1 MSTWQLHSDAENNL
15 RWSRLPDDPQT
26 EVQTAA
32 PTQLRRRLPSISDLA
47 LKGYSKLKESN
58 NNNDSV
64 NESGYQMFR
73 TGSGK
78 PLVANQSS
86 LSKASAMLSEVVF
99 DQGYPELNQSNANSV
114 NELGYQMF
122 QTGSGNPVA
131 VNQSSLLKAS
141 AMLGDI
147 ISDQGH
153 SMINESNANS
163 LNDSGY
169 QMFRTGSG
177 KPVAVNQSS
186 LSKAS
191 AMLSDVVSD
200 QGYSKISGSNAN
212 SVNESGYQMF
222 RTGSGKPVVVNQSS
236 LLKAS
241 AMMSD
246 AVSDQGFTKLTGNV
260 GRPLR
265 SPSTFRNGFKNSLA
279 LKRSP
284 LSKASSILT
293 NEAEPTVVTGSGV
306 TVDTGQVKA
315 IDSACNFGNSMFQTG
330 SGKTVTISTS
340 GLARAQKLLCLK
352 DNHTHQGFEGM
363 MQQLHAIPSNQQSL
377 HHLGLEMGVADKQSK
392 DSISSLRSPLKVRSE
407 TSGSE
412 LLEVTPDSVHSISR
426 PSSIKFHT
434 AGGRSISVSSNAL
447 QRARSLLGD
456 PELGSFMNEGDA
468 GEPVFSIFKDRKSN
482 MNLKKSYCSDT
493 CVSDQHSVTRKR
505 VAKNFISPLRPT
517 SSQKQ
522 SLVNVG
528 SGKNL
533 IRNFDAEAHE
543 STTCNDV
550 KGCQKYPKNN
560 DPYSSDNTTREDNI
574 AGSGFQKDPHKKQRG
589 WPLVDISNTTD
600 MGDRSNKQ
608 AVAVKRV
615 VDRRSSGSFKK
626 PRVSKFI
633 TPLNNEIPYTENG
646 SLAID
651 PEESSYKNKFPG
663 RYPFQ
668 ATRKYVKEYFGAPPS
683 VNTTLEHL
691 PECIRTMN
699 PDRAEKHCFPSECG
713 SDSVG
718 KEAFSAMLLQSGA
731 SMKYIS
737 DTWVTNHYKWIVWKL
752 ACYERFYSER
762 YLTVSNV
769 MEELKYRYDREV
781 NHGHRSAIK
790 RILEGDAPPY
800 SVLVLCISSIQRNT
814 EAIIKNIS
822 NSHGVDKSKVANVEL
837 TDGWYA
843 VNAVLDA
850 PLSKKLDSGKLFV
863 GQKLKISGAGLSGW
877 AGPVSPLEVPSTVSL
892 VLHINGTY
900 RSHWAER
907 LGFCKSGCA
916 PLAFDCIKSGGG
928 VIPSTFVGIQRIYPV
943 LYRERLSDG
952 EYTVRSERMEA
963 KMQQLY
969 NQRRS
974 EVAEEVISELQR
986 ADADILINS
995 DGSEEAA
1002 KIFKILETS
1011 AEPEILMA
1019 GMSSKQLKSLSIYQA
1034 KLEETRQS
1042 NIHQSI
1048 EKAFENSGL
1057 SGRDV
1062 TPFMRLSVVGL
1073 TTKIGQEKCY
1083 PRKGLITIWNPTE
1096 EQKLEL
1102 VEGQAYA
1109 VSGLVAFNSGSDTL
1123 YLQTRGPTTK
1133 WRHLSSSALEQYQ
1146 PFYKPRKPV
1155 SLYNLDEVP
1164 LSSEFDIAGFVI
1176 FVGEV
1181 HATANQRKQWVFV
1194 TDCSVHGSHTNRPSD
1209 DLLAISFCAP
1219 TSGHDLYLPIS
1230 HNLVGSTVGFC
1241 NIIKKEKDQMN
1252 HIWVA
1257 ETTENS
1263 DYSLTYEHRQY
1274 IHLKGAAIAS
1284 QKWAEVSSL
1293 TVEKLKQKVISIV

>member
-1096 EQKLEL
+1096 EQ
-1102 VEGQAYA
+1102 V
-1109 VSGLVAFNSGSDTL
+1109 
-1123 YLQTRGPTTK
+1123 
-1133 WRHLSSSALEQYQ
+1133 
-1146 PFYKPRKPV
+1146 
-1155 SLYNLDEVP
+1155 
-1164 LSSEFDIAGFVI
+1164 
-1176 FVGEV
+1176 
-1181 HATANQRKQWVFV
+1181 
-1194 TDCSVHGSHTNRPSD
+1194 
-1209 DLLAISFCAP
+1209 DLLCA
-1219 TSGHDLYLPIS
+1219 
-1230 HNLVGSTVGFC
+1230 
-1241 NIIKKEKDQMN
+1241 
-1252 HIWVA
+1252 VA
-1257 ETTENS
+1257 EV
-1263 DYSLTYEHRQY
+1263 RV
-1274 IHLKGAAIAS
+1274 G
-1284 QKWAEVSSL
+1284 
-1293 TVEKLKQKVISIV
+1293 